1 MDELQALNE
10 LYSSPEPPPESVVQ
24 REREKLM
31 TTIEA
36 TRTAN
41 SQIPGRSR
49 RRRVIALIGVPVAAV
64 ALAAAGWAVLHDEA
78 REAASF
84 ACVAD
89 GVTSVLPNDGTPPVE
104 ACRSEWEAGNMIEGV
119 TTAPPLAACV
129 NDSEAVQVIVADGP
143 DACEAAGM
151 GEWTDQPDYEMVGS
165 AVRAVRV
172 SLHDRYDATGNGCA
186 TEQDWRTALGSQPGT
201 ESWIIDADQVES
213 DRRCFDVGSIDPTN
227 RTVTLIGVPG
237 DYSIGCDPRTGC

>member
-10 LYSSPEPPPESVVQ
+10 LYSPPEPPPESVVQ
-24 REREKLM
+24 RQREKLM

-49 RRRVIALIGVPVAAV
+49 RRRVITLIGVPVAAV
-64 ALAAAGWAVLHDEA
+64 ALAAAGWAVLYDEP
-78 REAASF
+78 REVATIG
-84 ACVAD
+84 CVAD
-89 GVTSVLPNDGTPPVE
+89 GVSSALVNDGTPPVE
-104 ACRSEWEAGNMIEGV
+104 ACRAEWEAGNMIEGV

-129 NDSEAVQVIVADGP
+129 NSRALIVVIEADRP
-143 DACEAAGM
+143 DACEEAGM
-151 GEWTDQPDYEMVGS
+151 GEWTGDSEYGAVGA

-172 SLHDRYDATGNGCA
+172 SFHDRYDATGNGCA
-186 TEQDWRTALGSQPGT
+186 TEQDWRTALGSQPGA